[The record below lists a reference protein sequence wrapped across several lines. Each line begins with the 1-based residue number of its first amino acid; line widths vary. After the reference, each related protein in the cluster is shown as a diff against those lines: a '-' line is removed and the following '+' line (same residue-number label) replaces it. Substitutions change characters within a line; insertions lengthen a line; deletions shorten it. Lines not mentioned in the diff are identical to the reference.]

1 MIHAMKPIHAVAS
14 LLLCLANLPHAD
26 ATIDLAL
33 APQSTPELNV
43 LVYSFP
49 GFSTRMLYEAEIEAM
64 RVLHPVHM
72 ELSWIDCTSRPFP
85 ISCTS
90 PQKPTDLVVR
100 FIRKALP
107 QASTSALGIAGST
120 DNQGVAFVFY
130 DRVLALRTATRS
142 LPLMLG
148 RVIAHELTHL
158 LLPEQGHSD
167 VGLMRG
173 QWAADDLRITS
184 SACLRLPTTSVQFM
198 EKEALRRVLS
208 ANSLGK

>member
-1 MIHAMKPIHAVAS
+1 MIHDVKPLRAVSS

-43 LVYSFP
+43 LVYRFP
-49 GFSTRMLYEAEIEAM
+49 GFSTRMLYEAEIEAV

-72 ELSWIDCTSRPFP
+72 ERSWIDCTSRPFP

-90 PQKPTDLVVR
+90 QKPTDLVVR

-107 QASTSALGIAGST
+107 KASTSALGIAGSS
-120 DNQGVAFVFY
+120 DSQGVAFVFY
-130 DRVLALRTATRS
+130 ERVLALRTPTRP
-142 LPLMLG
+142 LPMMLG